1 MTASQQPTDF
11 DRAVET
17 LQAILSTPPFNDSN
31 VVGPKGA
38 DGPPY
43 EIYMATLTA
52 VADGLVDPNP
62 GHVWSSEDRRAG
74 LAALGAFFS
83 VMQAADTETGAYL
96 KYRRP
101 WLEALVNTLVELKV
115 K

>member
-1 MTASQQPTDF
+1 VTASQQSTAF
-11 DRAVET
+11 DQAVET
-17 LQAILSTPPFNDSN
+17 LQKIFRDKPYNDGN
-31 VVGPKGA
+31 VIGPRGT
-38 DGPPY
+38 DGPSNAL
-43 EIYMATLTA
+43 YMETLTVIA
-52 VADGLVDPNP
+52 EGLVDPTP

-83 VMQAADTETGAYL
+83 VLQVNDTITGAYL

-101 WLEALVNTLVELKV
+101 WLEALVNTLVVLKA